1 MPQWLIWVILV
12 IIAIAIIWFFW
23 NRSQESKAAAERAE
37 AERRRAASANAAR
50 SAPAAARTAP
60 AAPRAAAPSP
70 VVEPRT
76 ERVEARLQ
84 DAADTAMGTDLPE
97 DTARIDAA
105 AADLAEAR
113 REAEAAADRLSVQA
127 DAALAEVRQAGEQLD
142 NPDEPID
149 VETVL
154 IDERRNFANVAA
166 QAVPVADGDQVP
178 PGAVRGDGGRDCPPV
193 YPIKGNAQ
201 SMLYHTTASRS
212 YSRTIPEFCFTTA
225 SAAEAAG
232 FSPAHD

>member
-12 IIAIAIIWFFW
+12 VVAIAIIWFFW

-37 AERRRAASANAAR
+37 AERRRAAS
-50 SAPAAARTAP
+50 SAAARTAVT
-60 AAPRAAAPSP
+60 APRPAAAAPP
-70 VVEPRT
+70 AEPRA

-84 DAADTAMGTDLPE
+84 DAADTAMGTDLPQE
-97 DTARIDAA
+97 TARIEAA
-105 AADLAEAR
+105 AVDLAAAR
-113 REAEAAADRLSVQA
+113 REAEAAADRLSEEA
-127 DAALAEVRQAGEQLD
+127 EATLAEVKQAGQQPND
-142 NPDEPID
+142 PDEPIE

-154 IDERRNFANVAA
+154 IEERRGDSGAPG
-166 QAVPVADGDQVP
+166 QAVPAAGGGDVP

-193 YPIKGNAQ
+193 YPIKANAH
-201 SMLYHTTASRS
+201 SMLYHTTASHS
-212 YSRTIPEFCFTTA
+212 YSQTIPAFCFTTT

>member
-37 AERRRAASANAAR
+37 AERRRADSA
-50 SAPAAARTAP
+50 AAARTAP
-60 AAPRAAAPSP
+60 AAPRAAAPAP
-70 VVEPRT
+70 VVEPRA
-76 ERVEARLQ
+76 ERVESRLQ

-97 DTARIDAA
+97 DTARIDVA

-113 REAEAAADRLSVQA
+113 REAEAAADRLSDQA

-142 NPDEPID
+142 NPGEPID

-166 QAVPVADGDQVP
+166 QAAPAADGDQVP

-201 SMLYHTTASRS
+201 SMVYHTTASRS
-212 YSRTIPEFCFTTA
+212 YSRTIPEFCFTTT

-232 FSPAHD
+232 FSPAQD

>member
-37 AERRRAASANAAR
+37 AERRRAVSA
-50 SAPAAARTAP
+50 AAARTAP
-60 AAPRAAAPSP
+60 AAPRVAAPAP
-70 VVEPRT
+70 PVEPRT
-76 ERVEARLQ
+76 ERVESRLQ
-84 DAADTAMGTDLPE
+84 DAADSAMGTDLPE
-97 DTARIDAA
+97 ETARIDAA
-105 AADLAEAR
+105 AADLAQAR
-113 REAEAAADRLSVQA
+113 REAEAAADRLSDRA
-127 DAALAEVRQAGEQLD
+127 DATLEEVRQAGAQLN

-154 IDERRNFANVAA
+154 IEERRNVANLAPPDVAA
-166 QAVPVADGDQVP
+166 SGGDVP

-201 SMLYHTTASRS
+201 SMLYHSTASRS
-212 YSRTIPEFCFTTA
+212 YSRTVPEFCFTTT